1 MISTILFLSFTSST
15 ATFAKPPAFARCAS
29 WLMLFASPASY
40 LCRHDSLPHIL
51 ADTQPE
57 LDVFARIVVSD
68 KTLWQQV
75 FR

>member
-29 WLMLFASPASY
+29 WLMLFAEDVRILPVQPGRY

-51 ADTQPE
+51 ADTQPG
-57 LDVFARIVVSD
+57 F
-68 KTLWQQV
+68 
-75 FR
+75 